1 MVEVTLSSHDLN
13 ILIEYYT
20 YIFGTGK
27 VKPKDDDIRM
37 IRKLETMGDATILE
51 EEFLDDFNRKK

>member
-1 MVEVTLSSHDLN
+1 MVDVQLSSYDLN

-37 IRKLETMGDATILE
+37 IRKLETMRDATIIE
-51 EEFLDDFNRKK
+51 EEFLNDVKKEK